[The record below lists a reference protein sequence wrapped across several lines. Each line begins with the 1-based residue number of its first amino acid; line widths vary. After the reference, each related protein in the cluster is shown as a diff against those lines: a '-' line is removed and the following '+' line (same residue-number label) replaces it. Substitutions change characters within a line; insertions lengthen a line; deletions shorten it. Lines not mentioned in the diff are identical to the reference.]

1 MEKKNAVST
10 NAPKPATS
18 KPAATA
24 KQEGGAAGSIFAS
37 IVIPVSI
44 VVAILIYMFILGNPA
59 NFEGGNPE
67 NHPLPGNYLGVV
79 YKGGVIVPMLISLN
93 LMVLVFAIER
103 FLTINKARG
112 SKGIEQ
118 FVRTIR
124 QRLNVNDINGAM
136 AACDAQKGSVANVV
150 RSGLGKYKEM
160 ETDRTL
166 AKDQK
171 ILAIQKEI
179 EESTAL
185 ELPMLEKN
193 LVIISTIA
201 SISTLVGLI
210 GTVLGMIKA
219 FSALATAGSPDAVA
233 LANGISEALINTAL
247 GIIGSTIAI
256 IAYNYFTSKIDALTY
271 SIDEAGFS
279 IIQTF
284 AAQHDNAG
292 HTSTAPTT
300 HSSVNV

>member
-1 MEKKNAVST
+1 
-10 NAPKPATS
+10 
-18 KPAATA
+18 
-24 KQEGGAAGSIFAS
+24 
-37 IVIPVSI
+37 
-44 VVAILIYMFILGNPA
+44 
-59 NFEGGNPE
+59 
-67 NHPLPGNYLGVV
+67 
-79 YKGGVIVPMLISLN
+79 
-93 LMVLVFAIER
+93 MVLVFAIER
-103 FLTINKARG
+103 FLTISKAKG
-112 SKGIEQ
+112 NKGIEQ

-124 QRLNVNDINGAM
+124 QKLNQKDINGAI

-150 RSGLGKYKEM
+150 RSGLGKYREM
-160 ETDRTL
+160 ELDREL

-219 FSALATAGSPDAVA
+219 FAALATAGSPDAVA

-247 GIIGSTIAI
+247 GITGSTIAI

-284 AAQHDNAG
+284 ASEHDNAG
-292 HTSTAPTT
+292 NTAHRPAA
-300 HSSVNV
+300 NV

>member
-10 NAPKPATS
+10 NAAR
-18 KPAATA
+18 PAATTSTTTTT
-24 KQEGGAAGSIFAS
+24 KQEGKVGSIFAS
-37 IVIPVSI
+37 IVIPVAII
-44 VVAILIYMFILGNPA
+44 VSILIYMFILGNPA
-59 NFEGGNPE
+59 NFEGGDPN

-79 YKGGVIVPMLISLN
+79 YKGGIIVPMLISLN
-93 LMVLVFAIER
+93 LMVLTFAIER
-103 FLTINKARG
+103 FLTISRAKG
-112 SKGIEQ
+112 SKGIET

-124 QRLNVNDINGAM
+124 QKLNQNDISGAV

-150 RSGLGKYKEM
+150 RAGLGKYREM
-160 ETDRTL
+160 EVDQTL
-166 AKDQK
+166 PKDQK

-256 IAYNYFTSKIDALTY
+256 IAYNYFTSKIDALTH

-284 AAQHDNAG
+284 ASEHDNAG
-292 HTSTAPTT
+292 HAAHRTI
-300 HSSVNV
+300 

>member
-1 MEKKNAVST
+1 MEKKNAVIT

-24 KQEGGAAGSIFAS
+24 NKDGGAAGSIFAS
-37 IVIPVSI
+37 IVIPVAI
-44 VVAILIYMFILGNPA
+44 VVSILIYMFILGNPA

-79 YKGGVIVPMLISLN
+79 YKGGIIVPMLISLN
-93 LMVLVFAIER
+93 LMILTFAIER

-124 QRLNVNDINGAM
+124 QRLNVNDVNGAL

-150 RSGLGKYKEM
+150 RAGLGKYKEM
-160 ETDRTL
+160 ENERTL

-256 IAYNYFTSKIDALTY
+256 VAYNFFTSKIDALTY

-284 AAQHDNAG
+284 AAQHDNTG
-292 HTSTAPTT
+292 QTAT
-300 HSSVNV
+300 HSTVNV

>member
-1 MEKKNAVST
+1 MEKKNAVVT

-18 KPAATA
+18 KPAAATA
-24 KQEGGAAGSIFAS
+24 NKEGAAGSIFAS
-37 IVIPVSI
+37 IVIPVAI
-44 VVAILIYMFILGNPA
+44 VVSILIYMFILGNPA

-124 QRLNVNDINGAM
+124 QRLNVNDVNGAL

-256 IAYNYFTSKIDALTY
+256 IAYNFFTSKIDALTY

-292 HTSTAPTT
+292 HTSATAT

>member
-10 NAPKPATS
+10 NAPKPATA
-18 KPAATA
+18 KPAANNNDG
-24 KQEGGAAGSIFAS
+24 KAGSVFAS

-44 VVAILIYMFILGNPA
+44 VVSVLIYLFILGNPA

-79 YKGGVIVPMLISLN
+79 YKGGIIVPMLISLN
-93 LMVLVFAIER
+93 LMILVFAIER

-112 SKGIEQ
+112 SKSIES

-124 QRLNVNDINGAM
+124 QKLNMNDINGAL
-136 AACDAQKGSVANVV
+136 AACDTQKGSVANVV

-160 ETDRTL
+160 ETEREL

-284 AAQHDNAG
+284 AAQHDNTGRPA
-292 HTSTAPTT
+292 T
-300 HSSVNV
+300 HSTVNV

>member
-1 MEKKNAVST
+1 MEKKNAVTT
-10 NAPKPATS
+10 NAPKPVTAT
-18 KPAATA
+18 KPGE
-24 KQEGGAAGSIFAS
+24 KKAGSVFAS
-37 IVIPVSI
+37 IVIPVAI
-44 VVAILIYMFILGNPA
+44 VVSILIYLFILGNPA
-59 NFEGGNPE
+59 NFEGGDPA

-79 YKGGVIVPMLISLN
+79 YKGGIIVPMLISLN
-93 LMVLVFAIER
+93 LMVLTFAIER
-103 FLTINKARG
+103 FLTISKAKGTR
-112 SKGIEQ
+112 GIEA

-124 QRLNVNDINGAM
+124 QKLNQNDISGAI

-150 RSGLGKYKEM
+150 RAGLGKYQEM
-160 ETDRTL
+160 SRDQVL
-166 AKDQK
+166 PKDQK
-171 ILAIQKEI
+171 VLAIQKEI

-201 SISTLVGLI
+201 SISTLIGLI

-256 IAYNYFTSKIDALTY
+256 IAYNFFTSKIDELTY

-284 AAQHDNAG
+284 ASQHGETNG
-292 HTSTAPTT
+292 HS
-300 HSSVNV
+300 HV

>member
-1 MEKKNAVST
+1 MEKKNVVST
-10 NAPKPATS
+10 NAPKPA
-18 KPAATA
+18 ANNTA
-24 KQEGGAAGSIFAS
+24 NQTEGKVGGVFAS
-37 IVIPVSI
+37 IVIPVAILVS
-44 VVAILIYMFILGNPA
+44 ILIYMFILGNPA
-59 NFEGGNPE
+59 NFEGNNPE

-79 YKGGVIVPMLISLN
+79 YKGGIIVPILISLN
-93 LMVLVFAIER
+93 LMVLTFAIER
-103 FLTINKARG
+103 FLTISKAKG
-112 SKGIEQ
+112 TKGIEQ

-124 QRLNVNDINGAM
+124 QKLNQKDINGAI
-136 AACDAQKGSVANVV
+136 AACDVQKGSVANVV
-150 RSGLGKYKEM
+150 RAGLGKYKEM
-160 ETDRTL
+160 ELDREL
-166 AKDQK
+166 PKDQK

-201 SISTLVGLI
+201 SISTLIGLI
-210 GTVLGMIKA
+210 GTVIGMIKA
-219 FSALATAGSPDAVA
+219 FAALATAGSPDAVA

-284 AAQHDNAG
+284 AAEHDNAG
-292 HTSTAPTT
+292 NTAT
-300 HSSVNV
+300 HRPANV

>member
-1 MEKKNAVST
+1 MEKKNVVST
-10 NAPKPATS
+10 NAPRPATKAPEKS
-18 KPAATA
+18 
-24 KQEGGAAGSIFAS
+24 EGKVGGIFAS
-37 IVIPVSI
+37 IVIPV
-44 VVAILIYMFILGNPA
+44 AILVGVLIYLFILGNPA
-59 NFEGGNPE
+59 NFEGNNPE

-79 YKGGVIVPMLISLN
+79 YKGGFIVPILISLN
-93 LMVLVFAIER
+93 LMVLTFAIER
-103 FLTINKARG
+103 FLTISKAKG
-112 SKGIEQ
+112 NKGIEQ

-124 QRLNVNDINGAM
+124 QRLNQKDINGAI

-150 RSGLGKYKEM
+150 RSGLGKYREM
-160 ETDRTL
+160 ELDREL
-166 AKDQK
+166 PKDQK

-219 FSALATAGSPDAVA
+219 FAALATAGSPDAVA

-247 GIIGSTIAI
+247 GITGSTIAI

-284 AAQHDNAG
+284 AAEHDNAG
-292 HTSTAPTT
+292 NTAHRPA
-300 HSSVNV
+300 NV

>member
-1 MEKKNAVST
+1 MERKNAVST
-10 NAPKPATS
+10 NAPKPAANNT
-18 KPAATA
+18 TA
-24 KQEGGAAGSIFAS
+24 NKSEGKVGSVFAS
-37 IVIPVSI
+37 IVIPVAILVS
-44 VVAILIYMFILGNPA
+44 ILIYMFILGNPA
-59 NFEGGNPE
+59 NFEGNNPE

-79 YKGGVIVPMLISLN
+79 YKGGVIVPMLIALN
-93 LMVLVFAIER
+93 LMVLTFSIER
-103 FLTINKARG
+103 FLTISKAKG
-112 SKGIEQ
+112 TKGIEQ

-124 QRLNVNDINGAM
+124 QRLNQKDINGAIS
-136 AACDAQKGSVANVV
+136 ACDVQKGSVANVV
-150 RSGLGKYKEM
+150 RAGLGKYKEM
-160 ETDRTL
+160 ELDREL
-166 AKDQK
+166 PKDQK

-201 SISTLVGLI
+201 SISTLIGLI
-210 GTVLGMIKA
+210 GTVIGMIKA
-219 FSALATAGSPDAVA
+219 FAALATAGSPDAVA

-284 AAQHDNAG
+284 AAEHDNAG
-292 HTSTAPTT
+292 NTAAHRPA
-300 HSSVNV
+300 NV